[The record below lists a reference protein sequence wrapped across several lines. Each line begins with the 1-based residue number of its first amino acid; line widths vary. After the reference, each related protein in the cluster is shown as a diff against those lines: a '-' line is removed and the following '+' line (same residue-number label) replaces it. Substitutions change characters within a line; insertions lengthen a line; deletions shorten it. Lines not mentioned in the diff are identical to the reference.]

1 MNLGAFLGLA
11 LAALRAYP
19 LRSGLSALGVAVGIF
34 AVTIL
39 TSLGEGTRAFILGQF
54 TQFGTNLVA
63 VHPGKVK
70 TFGLPGVFG
79 GGTQKLT
86 LEDAESLRRV
96 PGVARLTPVV
106 VGQARVEAGS
116 RGRSVF
122 VYGANHEAVNIWRFG
137 VAHGTF
143 LPPLEASRQAAVA
156 VLGPRLARELFPSSS
171 ALGERVRI
179 GGRPFLVIGV
189 MEPKGRFL
197 GFDLDDSCY
206 VPVASAMALFRVA
219 ELTEVDIAASSASS
233 VPEVVEGIRKVLK
246 QRHRGQEDFTVTTQ
260 TEMLDTLGRVMNV
273 VTVAVT
279 GIAAISLLVGAMGIL
294 TVMWIAVHERTG
306 EIGLLRAIGVETRI
320 VVALFLLEAAF
331 ISLVGG
337 AGGLFLTL
345 ALSTVL
351 RWLVPGLPLV
361 LPMWAMPAA
370 LLVSV
375 AVGLAAG
382 VLPAQRAAALDPVD
396 ALRSE

>member
-1 MNLGAFLGLA
+1 MNLGAFLGVA
-11 LAALRAYP
+11 LGALRAHP
-19 LRSGLSALGVAVGIF
+19 LRTGLSALGVAVGVF

-39 TSLGEGTRAFILGQF
+39 TSLGEGTRTFIVSQF

-70 TFGLPGVFG
+70 TFGLPGLFG

-86 LEDAESLRRV
+86 LEDAEALRRV
-96 PGVARLTPVV
+96 PGVAKLTPVV
-106 VGQARVEAGS
+106 VGQARVEVGH

-122 VYGANHEAVNIWRFG
+122 VYGANQEAVNVWRFG
-137 VAHGTF
+137 VAQGTF
-143 LPPLEASRQAAVA
+143 LPPLEPGRQAAVA
-156 VLGPRLARELFPSSS
+156 VLGPRLARELFPGSS

-179 GGRPFLVIGV
+179 GGKSFLVIGI
-189 MEPKGRFL
+189 MQAKGRFL

-219 ELTEVDIAASSASS
+219 ELTQIDVAARAASS

-294 TVMWIAVHERTG
+294 TVMWIAVHERIG

-345 ALSTVL
+345 GLSSVL

>member
-1 MNLGAFLGLA
+1 MKLGTLLGVA
-11 LAALRAYP
+11 LGALRAHP
-19 LRSGLSALGVAVGIF
+19 LRTGLSALGVAVGVF

-54 TQFGTNLVA
+54 TQFGSNLVA

-86 LEDAESLRRV
+86 LEDAEALRRV

-122 VYGANHEAVNIWRFG
+122 VYGANHQAVSVWRFR
-137 VAHGTF
+137 VAQGTF
-143 LPPLEASRQAAVA
+143 LPPLDPTRQAAVA
-156 VLGPRLARELFPSSS
+156 VLGPRLARELFPISS

-197 GFDLDDSCY
+197 GFDLDDACY

-219 ELTEVDIAASSASS
+219 ELTEIDIAARSASS
-233 VPEVVEGIRKVLK
+233 VPGVVEGIGKVLK
-246 QRHRGQEDFTVTTQ
+246 QRHRGQEDFSVTTQ
-260 TEMLDTLGRVMNV
+260 NEILDTLGRVMNV

-279 GIAAISLLVGAMGIL
+279 GIAAISLVVGAMGIL

-306 EIGLLRAIGVETRI
+306 EIGLLRAIGVETRM

-337 AGGLFLTL
+337 AGGLFLSFG
-345 ALSTVL
+345 LSTVL
-351 RWLVPGLPLV
+351 RWFVPGLPLV
-361 LPMWAMPAA
+361 LPLWVVPAA
-370 LLVSV
+370 LAVSV
-375 AVGLAAG
+375 GVGLAAG
-382 VLPAQRAAALDPVD
+382 VLPAQRAAALDPVE
-396 ALRSE
+396 ALRAE